1 MNPNEHL
8 YCGTPDCCQECDTAT
23 PEVNLQEEAA
33 IQLELFPPEKNLKKD
48 TKDNTLSFPLE
59 KKEVID

>member
-8 YCGTPDCCQECDTAT
+8 HCGTPDCCMSCDTAV
-23 PEVNLQEEAA
+23 PV
-33 IQLELFPPEKNLKKD
+33 QLELFPVSIYSKD
-48 TKDNTLSFPLE
+48 TKDNTLSFPLDTLV